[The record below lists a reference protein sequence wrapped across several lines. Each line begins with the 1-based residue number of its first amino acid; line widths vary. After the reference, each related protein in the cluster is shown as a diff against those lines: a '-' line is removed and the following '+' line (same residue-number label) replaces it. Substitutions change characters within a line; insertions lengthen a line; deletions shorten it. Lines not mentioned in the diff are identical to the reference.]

1 MSPPSQTAPLPAEPD
16 IHWPAVRGGYAVSLL
31 VSLAAGVPLA
41 VMLESMWWLALVSL
55 AALLASGWGAGRRA
69 GSSEPLNGAMLAL
82 LYFSTVAGG
91 YLVGQALELLP
102 DPLPG
107 LPADD
112 STFFFVWPLG
122 QLLAATL
129 GALLGGRGPAA
140 ED

>member
-1 MSPPSQTAPLPAEPD
+1 MSPPSQTAPPAEPD
-16 IHWPAVRGGYAVSLL
+16 IHWPAVRGGYGASLL

-41 VMLESMWWLALVSL
+41 VVLGSAWWLALVSL
-55 AALLASGWGAGRRA
+55 AALGAAGWGAGRRA
-69 GSSEPLNGAMLAL
+69 GSGEPLNRAMLAL
-82 LYFSTVAGG
+82 LYFSTVAGV

-129 GALLGGRGPAA
+129 GALLGGRAPAA
-140 ED
+140 HL